1 LVTNKVANTRNLP
14 QVQGKKTEKTTG
26 STKSLKN
33 TDIEAGTTAEEH
45 KRVVE
50 KVAKELKN
58 VAEVEE
64 AEGNEVVSEELTFIA
79 EEQEETAEDTAETLE
94 DIDSAPKWKT
104 FLLGTDYKNLGQLR
118 STVAHNTNA
127 IRQLTRTAER
137 VTTEGGDTAIQENI
151 ALLTQE
157 RDRLVAVIQAG
168 ESQFSLL
175 GWISRLI
182 TGYVPTP
189 IEDETSDELEGVGDT
204 PPAGELEGVGETPP
218 ASADDTEGTGTTEP
232 GLDAGD
238 TEPVESSPDTQT
250 ENPVTT
256 E

>member
-1 LVTNKVANTRNLP
+1 VTNKVVDTSSMP

-26 STKSLKN
+26 NSKASKN
-33 TDIEAGTTAEEH
+33 TGLSERTTPEVH
-45 KRVVE
+45 KKTVE
-50 KVAKELKN
+50 KVAKDLKN

-64 AEGNEVVSEELTFIA
+64 IEGNEIVSGELIFIA
-79 EEQEETAEDTAETLE
+79 EEQEDTAEDTAETLE
-94 DIDSAPKWKT
+94 EIDSAPKWKT
-104 FLLGTDYKNLGQLR
+104 FLFGTDYKNLGQLR

-127 IRQLTRTAER
+127 IRKLTRTAEK
-137 VTTEGGDTAIQENI
+137 VTVEGGDTAVQANI

-157 RDRLVAVIQAG
+157 RDRLVALIQEK

-175 GWISRLI
+175 GWVSRLI

-189 IEDETSDELEGVGDT
+189 IEDEASDETEGIGDT
-204 PPAGELEGVGETPP
+204 PPVGGLEGIGETPP
-218 ASADDTEGTGTTEP
+218 TDDTTEGTGTSEP
-232 GLDAGD
+232 GLDDGN
-238 TEPVESSPDTQT
+238 TEPIESNPDTQT